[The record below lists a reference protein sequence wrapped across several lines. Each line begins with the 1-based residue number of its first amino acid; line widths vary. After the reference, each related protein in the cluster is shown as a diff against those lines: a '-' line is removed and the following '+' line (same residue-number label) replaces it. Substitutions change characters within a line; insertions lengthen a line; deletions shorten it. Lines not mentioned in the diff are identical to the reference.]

1 MRRGVFDSS
10 WKRTVKCG
18 LVDDSCVGKEIVLN
32 GWVRNRRDH
41 GGVIFIELWDKS
53 GTVQV
58 VFTPEVDVNM
68 HADAGDLRS
77 EYVIAVKG
85 KVRERPE
92 GMTNP
97 NMKTGKWEMVA
108 NDFLLLS
115 ASAPIPFEIGD
126 ETERVDEN
134 IRLTYRY
141 LDLRRERMQA
151 NLRTRH
157 EVAQYTRAYLNDRDF
172 TEIETPILMKS
183 TPEGARDYLVPSRVQ
198 PGNFYAL
205 PQSPQLFK
213 QILMISG
220 ADRYYQIAK
229 CFRDEDLRAD
239 RQPEFTQVD
248 IEMSFVTEDDV
259 YKLLEG
265 YIVGLWKKILNVDI
279 KAPFLHMSYDEAM
292 LRFGSD
298 KPDMRIPFE
307 IRDVTEAFKETSFGP
322 IASVLSSG
330 GVVRTI
336 SIPGGAKWSR
346 KQCEDISAA
355 GRKLGA
361 PDVAFFQ
368 IKAGVL
374 KGPLAKYLDDA
385 YKAKFLELSGAKDGD
400 AIFLIANVDAKLVAT
415 VLGQLR
421 LDVAKAHGL
430 VNEGWKFLWV
440 TNFPLLEWS
449 PEENRWVA
457 THHPFT
463 QPNPEELGYL
473 DTDPSR
479 MGSRTYDLV
488 LNGIEVGGGS
498 IRIHDE
504 TVQEKIFKCLAFT
517 PEEAQARFGFFLTAL
532 KYGTP
537 PHGGLA
543 IGFDRLCMLLCGCK
557 GIREVMAFPKTAKA
571 QCLMSG
577 APSKVAPIQLDEL
590 GISVRDFAASSKK

>member
-1 MRRGVFDSS
+1 MRKGVFDSS

-18 LVDDSCVGKEIVLN
+18 LVSDADVGREIVLN

-58 VFTPEVDVNM
+58 VFTPEVDVEM
-68 HADAGDLRS
+68 HEDAGALRS

-85 KVRERPE
+85 KVRVRPE
-92 GMTNP
+92 GMVNP

-115 ASAPIPFEIGD
+115 SSAPLPFEIGD
-126 ETERVDEN
+126 ETDKVDEN
-134 IRLTYRY
+134 IRLGYRY
-141 LDLRRERMQA
+141 LDLRRERMQH
-151 NLRTRH
+151 NLRVRH
-157 EVAQYTRAYLNDRDF
+157 EVAQYTRAYLNEHDF

-183 TPEGARDYLVPSRVQ
+183 TPEGARDYLVPSRVT
-198 PGNFYAL
+198 PGSFYAL

-248 IEMSFVTEDDV
+248 MEMSFITEEDI
-259 YKLLEG
+259 YSLLEG
-265 YIVGLWKKILNVDI
+265 YVAGLWKKILNTEI
-279 KAPFLHMSYDEAM
+279 KTPFRRMEYQEAM
-292 LRFGSD
+292 ARFGSD
-298 KPDMRIPFE
+298 KPDLRIPFE
-307 IRDVTEAFKETSFGP
+307 IHDVTEAFEGTTFAP
-322 IASVLSSG
+322 IASVLESH

-336 SIPGGAKWSR
+336 AVPGGAKWSR
-346 KQCEDISAA
+346 KQCEDVSAE
-355 GRKLGA
+355 GKKLGA

-368 IKAGVL
+368 IKEGVL
-374 KGPLAKYLDDA
+374 KGPLAKYLDEEH
-385 YKAKFLELSGAKDGD
+385 KAKFLELAQAKDGD
-400 AIFLIANVDAKLVAT
+400 AIFLIASVNTMMVAT

-421 LDVAKAHGL
+421 LDVAKAHGM
-430 VNEGWKFLWV
+430 VRDGWEFLWV

-449 PEENRWVA
+449 PDEGRWVA

-463 QPNPEELGYL
+463 QPNPEDLQYL
-473 DTDPSR
+473 ESDPAR
-479 MGSRTYDLV
+479 CGSRTYDLV
-488 LNGIEVGGGS
+488 LNGIETGGGS

-504 TVQEKIFKCLAFT
+504 AVQEKVFKCLAFT
-517 PEEAQARFGFFLTAL
+517 PEEAQTRFGFFLDAL

-571 QCLMSG
+571 QDLMAG
-577 APSKVAPIQLDEL
+577 APSPVDPLQLDEL
-590 GISVRDFAASSKK
+590 GISVRAFLAQKK

>member
-1 MRRGVFDSS
+1 MRKGVFDST

-18 LVDDSCVGKEIVLN
+18 LVSDADVGHVVVLN

-41 GGVIFIELWDKS
+41 GGVIFVELWDKS

-58 VFTPEVDVNM
+58 VFSPDVNADM

-77 EYVIAVKG
+77 EYVIAVRG
-85 KVRERPE
+85 KVRVRPE
-92 GMTNP
+92 GMINP

-108 NDFLLLS
+108 DDFLLLS
-115 ASAPIPFEIGD
+115 KSQPIPFEIGD

-134 IRLTYRY
+134 IRLKYRY
-141 LDLRRERMQA
+141 LDLRRERMQN
-151 NLRTRH
+151 NLRIRH
-157 EVAQYTRAYLNDRDF
+157 EVAQYTRAYLNDNDF

-183 TPEGARDYLVPSRVQ
+183 TPEGARDYLVPSRVS
-198 PGNFYAL
+198 PGSFYAL

-239 RQPEFTQVD
+239 RQPEFTQID
-248 IEMSFVTEDDV
+248 MEMSFITEDDI
-259 YKLLEG
+259 YALLEG
-265 YIVGLWKKILNVDI
+265 YITGLWKKMLNTEI
-279 KAPFLHMSYDEAM
+279 KAPFRHMEYKEAM
-292 LRFGSD
+292 ARFGSD
-298 KPDMRIPFE
+298 KPDLRIPFE
-307 IRDVTEAFKETSFGP
+307 IHDVTEAFSSTTFKPFVSVIENHGVIRA
-322 IASVLSSG
+322 IAV
-330 GVVRTI
+330 
-336 SIPGGAKWSR
+336 PGGAKWSR
-346 KQCEDISAA
+346 RQCEEIAA
-355 GRKLGA
+355 EGKKLGA

-368 IKAGVL
+368 IKEGVL
-374 KGPLAKYLDDA
+374 KGPLAKYLDDEHRA
-385 YKAKFLELSGAKDGD
+385 LFLNTLQAKDGD
-400 AIFLIANVDAKLVAT
+400 AIFLIAHINVKMVAT

-421 LDVAKAHGL
+421 LDIAKAHGL
-430 VNEGWKFLWV
+430 VREGWEFLWV

-449 PEENRWVA
+449 PDEDRWVA

-463 QPNPEELGYL
+463 QPNSEDLQYL
-473 DTDPSR
+473 DTDPAR
-479 MGSRTYDLV
+479 CGSRTYDLV

-504 TVQEKIFKCLAFT
+504 EVQEKVFKCLAFT
-517 PEEAQARFGFFLTAL
+517 PEEAEARFGFFLDAL
-532 KYGTP
+532 KFGTP

-571 QCLMSG
+571 QDLMAG
-577 APSKVAPIQLDEL
+577 APSTVDPLQLDEL
-590 GISVRDFAASSKK
+590 GISVRSFLVQPK